1 MNECLDFALQG
12 AELDAKVMEAMA
24 AALAAMEQAVELEV
38 RQSKA
43 AEAAPTLNSA
53 IKSRYNNVQSMFM
66 YDVQAMADTVQ
77 ATTAEVTAAVADTA
91 VELEVVGTGQATTAE
106 GTEEV
111 GTQAGLEGTEE
122 VGIQAGLEDTA
133 EVADTVELAIKILEA
148 TAAWAWVDTE
158 EVGTKALVGTADTTA
173 E

>member
-66 YDVQAMADTVQ
+66 YDEIGRASCRERV
-77 ATTAEVTAAVADTA
+77 
-91 VELEVVGTGQATTAE
+91 
-106 GTEEV
+106 
-111 GTQAGLEGTEE
+111 
-122 VGIQAGLEDTA
+122 
-133 EVADTVELAIKILEA
+133 
-148 TAAWAWVDTE
+148 
-158 EVGTKALVGTADTTA
+158 
-173 E
+173 